1 MFRKLVA
8 ILISTAFGIS
18 LAAATEDPFP
28 QTKLSAVE
36 IVEKNVAARGGLE
49 AWRAVQTL
57 SYEGHLSTAADPRVA
72 RRIPASGPKRSH
84 PLQRPQL
91 VPQRPVRPL
100 AVVPFLIEFARPRK
114 QRIELQFKGQTS
126 VQVFDGAG
134 GWRLRPFLYPREV
147 EPLTQEEIDAASQQ
161 ADLDGPLVDYAAKG
175 TNIELDGIEK
185 VEGRDTY
192 KIKLTLHSGKNL
204 HVWIDS
210 QTFLETKIE
219 GAPRR
224 LNGVYHPVEIYYR
237 DYRSVDGLQIPFLL
251 ETRVQPVTDAPGF
264 RGTPF
269 PVQRMVIDKAVV
281 NPKLDPSFFSKA
293 GIEPSSST
301 N

>member
-1 MFRKLVA
+1 VFRKIA
-8 ILISTAFGIS
+8 SIFISAAFGIS
-18 LAAATEDPFP
+18 LAAAAEDLLP
-28 QTKLSAVE
+28 QTKLSAAE

-57 SYEGHLSTAADPRVA
+57 SYTGNW
-72 RRIPASGPKRSH
+72 
-84 PLQRPQL
+84 
-91 VPQRPVRPL
+91 QRPVVPF

-114 QRIELQFKGQTS
+114 QRIELQFKDQTS
-126 VQVFDGAG
+126 VQVFDGAE
-134 GWRLRPFLYPREV
+134 GWRLRPLPNRHEV
-147 EPLTQEEIDAASQQ
+147 EPLTHEEIDAASVQ

-175 TNIELDGIEK
+175 TKIELDSIEK

-192 KIKLTLHSGKNL
+192 KVKLTLGSSKNL

-219 GAPRR
+219 GTPRQ

-251 ETRVQPVTDAPGF
+251 ETRVQPVAE
-264 RGTPF
+264 GTPF
-269 PVQRMVIDKAVV
+269 PVQKMVIDKVVV
-281 NPKLDPSFFSKA
+281 NPKLDPSIFSKA
-293 GIEPSSST
+293 GIELSSSA